1 MWTDRAM
8 RSFICLTM
16 HFVDGDF
23 HQHIWVLE
31 VEGFQGK
38 HDDGLSGFEGFFLD
52 VLVKW
57 TQAREKLSS

>member
-1 MWTDRAM
+1 MASLRQTCHTYSLTTDMWTDRAM

-38 HDDGLSGFEGFFLD
+38 HDDGLSGFE
-52 VLVKW
+52 
-57 TQAREKLSS
+57 